1 MKNRLLAGL
10 IVFATVTL
18 IYWALIYLGV
28 NALMQILEG

>member
-1 MKNRLLAGL
+1 MINRFVAGL
-10 IVFATVTL
+10 IIFATVTI